1 MKTQAANFLIPW
13 FEAMRR
19 LTAEH
24 TTPEPEPVESPPR
37 IGLCLSSGG
46 ARGLAHI
53 GVIQVLEQEHIPISA
68 ISGASMGAYIGALW
82 AAGFNG
88 AQLEEL
94 AREIKDRRTLIS
106 LLDFV
111 VPPSEGLIRGNKIRK
126 HLERSL
132 GSMNFED
139 LKVPLLVVATDLD
152 SMAPVVF
159 ERGNVAA
166 AVHASS
172 AMPGICA
179 PVRLNDR
186 RFTDGGASEP
196 LPVSLLRQR
205 CNLDRIL
212 AVSVVPTP
220 DEIES
225 CRATDVVTA
234 LKPTHN
240 PFRYLWRKI
249 NLMAY
254 GNVVDTFRRALLASQ
269 IQVTAKEAMKADV
282 LVHPFFCE
290 AAWYDYENFDRYIK
304 AGRDA
309 ARAALP
315 EIRALLNQASNKP
328 CLQGG
333 YHETAPSLPSLGP
346 IAA

>member
-1 MKTQAANFLIPW
+1 MKTPAVLSQIPW
-13 FEAMRR
+13 LAAISRFVSENEQEDP
-19 LTAEH
+19 L
-24 TTPEPEPVESPPR
+24 PDPPVR

-53 GVIQVLEQEHIPISA
+53 GAIQVLEEEGIPIAA

-94 AREIKDRRTLIS
+94 AREIKDRRTLIR
-106 LLDFV
+106 LLDPL
-111 VPPSEGLIRGNKIRK
+111 VPPFEGLIRGDKVRK
-126 HLERSL
+126 HLEKSL
-132 GSMNFED
+132 KGVTFEN
-139 LKVPLLVVATDLD
+139 LRTPMLIVATDLD
-152 SMAPVVF
+152 TLGPVVF
-159 ERGNVAA
+159 DKGNVAA

-172 AMPGICA
+172 AIPGICA
-179 PVRLNDR
+179 PVRLNGR
-186 RFTDGGASEP
+186 RYTDGGASEP

-205 CNLDRIL
+205 FGVDRTI

-220 DEIES
+220 LDIEQ
-225 CRATDVVTA
+225 CRDCDFENGPA
-234 LKPTHN
+234 PTRN
-240 PFRYLWRKI
+240 PFVKLWRKI

-254 GNVVDTFRRALLASQ
+254 GNVIDTFRRSLFAAQ
-269 IQVTAKEAMKADV
+269 IQVTAKEALNADV
-282 LVHPFFCE
+282 VLHPFFCE

-315 EIRALLNQASNKP
+315 EIRALLNPVAARP
-328 CLQGG
+328 FRGG
-333 YHETAPSLPSLGP
+333 YYETAPPHPPMGSL
-346 IAA
+346 AA

>member
-1 MKTQAANFLIPW
+1 MKTQAAHFLIPW

-19 LTAEH
+19 LTTEYIAPA
-24 TTPEPEPVESPPR
+24 PEQAPPR

-53 GVIQVLEQEHIPISA
+53 GVIQVLEEEHVPVAA
-68 ISGASMGAYIGALW
+68 IAGSSMGAYIGALW
-82 AAGFNG
+82 AAGISG

-132 GSMNFED
+132 KSVNFEE
-139 LKVPLLVVATDLD
+139 LKMPLLVVATDLD

-159 ERGNVAA
+159 EKGNVAA

-172 AMPGICA
+172 AMPGVCA
-179 PVRLNDR
+179 PVRLNGR

-196 LPVSLLRQR
+196 LPVTLLKQR
-205 CNLDRIL
+205 YNLDRIL

-220 DEIES
+220 DEIEN
-225 CRATDVVTA
+225 CRASDVGGA
-234 LKPTHN
+234 LQPTHN
-240 PFRYLWRKI
+240 PFRYLWRKV

-254 GNVVDTFRRALLASQ
+254 GNIADTFRRALLASQ

-304 AGRDA
+304 AGREA

-315 EIRALLNQASNKP
+315 EIRALVNAAGAKP

-333 YHETAPSLPSLGP
+333 SHETAPPLPSLGP